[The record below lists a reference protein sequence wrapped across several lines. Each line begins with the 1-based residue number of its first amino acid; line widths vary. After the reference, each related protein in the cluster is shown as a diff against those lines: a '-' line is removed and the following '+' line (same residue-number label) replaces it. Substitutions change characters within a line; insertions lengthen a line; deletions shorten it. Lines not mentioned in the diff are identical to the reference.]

1 MSNFDLQK
9 ILEAWMLATGDE
21 KLDFDKVR
29 VGVESDW
36 LCHKAKQ
43 MLTKDPTGV
52 LSAFAMRAAYV
63 KYIKEHSMSVE
74 ELVNGEW
81 DKIRG
86 YWNDLYNQLY
96 VDNAGPLINST
107 EDKIIEVI
115 KSFGETLTREQL
127 HENEFEN
134 VFVDAFDKYD
144 HYKADV
150 FKAPD
155 NLTPVTNVSVV
166 KKLHYFEHYKQFV
179 DALRSTKEDNILVV
193 AFIDRTAETIKT
205 EYDEEFDKFFAFG
218 IKRNGGVAVV
228 SDRVTHSSLEFSSKT
243 RNPSRELQNKMD
255 FSHLPY
261 YKYNKIVDTFDKP
274 SQLLLTNGNTEE
286 KTKFCEEFDIEGYIY
301 IATILNIIYN
311 KYFETDIGW
320 NKKPV
325 LFSSEVKFL
334 TAAQSKELIVRD
346 ETAIV
351 LPELTC
357 TATEYKGEEN
367 AWNHGIYDFYID
379 MFPVTEVV
387 NFNFNA
393 VATKEDMQNN
403 AWWAVRKA
411 QANAVEKGLKESF
424 TWDKQ
429 RKYDEFFAKK
439 IIENLQSIF
448 EYTVT
453 HNDNKYFDNYICNR
467 HGPTH
472 DDSRPVIYEEWSKQA
487 DMDTAQVT
495 SIQYKSTS
503 DWFEPK
509 YWRGNSSFVGDMCAT
524 NNKSVV
530 DVWWPD
536 DNNNRSVDL
545 KFMFRSYS
553 DLVKYLKFDSVKDLP
568 VEFQHWIYP
577 RADSWSIISWKPGRG
592 NSILSFTDPMNDI
605 DDPWHNYPIYVV
617 FHMSKSKY
625 NKLVKEYGNIRTC
638 GVQTKEDY

>member
-29 VGVESDW
+29 IGVESDW

-63 KYIKEHSMSVE
+63 KYINEHSMSVK
-74 ELVNGEW
+74 ELVDGEW

-96 VDNAGPLINST
+96 VDNAGPLISST

-115 KSFGETLTREQL
+115 KSFGETLTRKQL

-150 FKAPD
+150 FKNPD
-155 NLTPVTNVSVV
+155 NLTPVTNVGVV

-179 DALRSTKEDNILVV
+179 DALRSSPKDNILVV
-193 AFIDRTAETIKT
+193 AFIDRTAEKIET
-205 EYDEEFDKFFAFG
+205 EYDEEYDKFFAFG

-228 SDRVTHSSLEFSSKT
+228 SDRVTYSSLEHSYKT
-243 RNPSRELQNKMD
+243 RNPARDLQNKMD

-274 SQLLLTNGNTEE
+274 SQLLLTSGNSEE
-286 KTKFCEEFDIEGYIY
+286 TTKFCEEFDIEGYIY

-334 TAAQSKELIVRD
+334 TSAQSRELIVKD
-346 ETAIV
+346 ETAII
-351 LPELTC
+351 PTELTC

-367 AWNHGIYDFYID
+367 AWNHGVYDFYID
-379 MFPVTEVV
+379 MFPVTDVV
-387 NFNFNA
+387 KFNFNA
-393 VATKEDMQNN
+393 IATKEDMENN

-411 QANAVEKGLKESF
+411 QANAVKKGLEESF
-424 TWDKQ
+424 SWDKQ
-429 RKYDEFFAKK
+429 REYNQYFANR
-439 IIENLQSIF
+439 IIDNLEDIF
-448 EYTVT
+448 QYAIT
-453 HNDNKYFDNYICNR
+453 HNDSKYFDKYICDR
-467 HGPTH
+467 HGPNDT
-472 DDSRPVIYEEWSKQA
+472 DTRPVIYEEWSKQA
-487 DMDTAQVT
+487 DMNTVQVT
-495 SIQYKSTS
+495 SRQYKSTS

-509 YWRGNSSFVGDMCAT
+509 YWGTKVQVGNMMAT
-524 NNKSVV
+524 NNSSVV
-530 DVWWPD
+530 EVWWPD

-553 DLVKYLKFDSVKDLP
+553 DLVKYLNFESVNQLP
-568 VEFQHWIYP
+568 IEFQHWIYP
-577 RADSWSIISWKPGRG
+577 RVDNWSIISWKPYRG
-592 NSILSFTDPMNDI
+592 NSIVSFTDPMNDI
-605 DDPWHNYPIYVV
+605 EDPWHTYPIYVV

-625 NKLVKEYGNIRTC
+625 NKLVKDYGNKRTC
-638 GVQTKEDY
+638 GVKVESDD

>member
-21 KLDFDKVR
+21 KLDFDKIR
-29 VGVESDW
+29 IGVESDW

-63 KYIKEHSMSVE
+63 KYINEHSMSVK

-96 VDNAGPLINST
+96 VDNAGPLISST

-150 FKAPD
+150 FKNPD

-179 DALRSTKEDNILVV
+179 DALRSSSEDNIIVV
-193 AFIDRTAETIKT
+193 AFIDRTAEKIKT
-205 EYDEEFDKFFAFG
+205 DYDECYDKFFAFG

-228 SDRVTHSSLEFSSKT
+228 SDRVTYSSLEFSSST
-243 RNPSRELQNKMD
+243 RNPARELQNKMD

-261 YKYNKIVDTFDKP
+261 YKYNKIIDTFDKP
-274 SQLLLTNGNTEE
+274 SQLLLTSGGTEE
-286 KTKFCEEFDIEGYIY
+286 TTKFCEEFDIEGYIY

-325 LFSSEVKFL
+325 LFSSEIKFL
-334 TAAQSKELIVRD
+334 TAAQSKELIVKD
-346 ETAIV
+346 ETAII

-393 VATKEDMQNN
+393 IATKEDMENN

-411 QANAVEKGLKESF
+411 QANAIQTGLEKSHTYQAEKEVS
-424 TWDKQ
+424 
-429 RKYDEFFAKK
+429 K
-439 IIENLQSIF
+439 IIVTKIRENIGSLLF
-448 EYTVT
+448 YTLT
-453 HNDNKYFDNYICNR
+453 HNDSTYFDKYSM
-467 HGPTH
+467 GKEE
-472 DDSRPVIYEEWSKQA
+472 DKPVLYKEWGKQA
-487 DMDTAQVT
+487 ELDTIQVT
-495 SIQYKSTS
+495 SKQYKSTS

-509 YWRGNSSFVGDMCAT
+509 YYSNRYTVRYVDDLALYNNDGSSIV
-524 NNKSVV
+524 N
-530 DVWWPD
+530 VWWEH
-536 DNNNRSVDL
+536 DNNCRSVDVTL
-545 KFMFRSYS
+545 IFRSYS
-553 DLVKYLKFDSVKDLP
+553 DLVNHLKFKSVNELP
-568 VEFQHWIYP
+568 VELQHWLYA
-577 RADSWSIISWKPGRG
+577 RVDCWSIAGWKPYNG

-605 DDPWHNYPIYVV
+605 KDPWHEFPIKVV

-625 NKLVKEYGNIRTC
+625 NKLVKEFGNLRTC
-638 GVQTKEDY
+638 GVQTEEDD

>member
-29 VGVESDW
+29 IGVESDW

-63 KYIKEHSMSVE
+63 KYINEHSMSVK

-81 DKIRG
+81 DKIKD
-86 YWNDLYNQLY
+86 YWNNLYNQLY

-150 FKAPD
+150 FKNPD
-155 NLTPVTNVSVV
+155 NLIPVTTVGFG
-166 KKLHYFEHYKQFV
+166 KKLFYFEHYKQFV
-179 DALRSTKEDNILVV
+179 DTLKSTPEDNIIAV
-193 AFIDRTAETIKT
+193 AFIDRTAETIET
-205 EYDEEFDKFFAFG
+205 DYDKHYDKFFAFG

-228 SDRVTHSSLEFSSKT
+228 SDRVTYSSLEHSYKT
-243 RNPSRELQNKMD
+243 RNPARDLQNKMN

-261 YKYNKIVDTFDKP
+261 YKYDKLVDTFDKP
-274 SQLLLTNGNTEE
+274 AQLLLTSGNTEE
-286 KTKFCEEFDIEGYIY
+286 TTKFCEEFDIEGYIY

-311 KYFETDIGW
+311 KYFETDVGW

-334 TAAQSKELIVRD
+334 TAAQSKELIVKD

-379 MFPVTEVV
+379 MFPVTDVV
-387 NFNFNA
+387 KFNFNA
-393 VATKEDMQNN
+393 IATKEDMENN

-411 QANAVEKGLKESF
+411 QANAIKKGLAESF
-424 TWDKQ
+424 SWDKQ
-429 RKYDEFFAKK
+429 REYNQYFANR
-439 IIENLQSIF
+439 IIDNLEDIF
-448 EYTVT
+448 EYAIT
-453 HNDNKYFDNYICNR
+453 HNDSKHFDKYICDR
-467 HGPTH
+467 HGPNDT
-472 DDSRPVIYEEWSKQA
+472 DTRPVIYEEWSKQA
-487 DMDTAQVT
+487 ELDTIQVV
-495 SIQYKSTS
+495 SRQYKSTS

-509 YWRGNSSFVGDMCAT
+509 YWGTKVQIGNMIAT
-524 NNKSVV
+524 NNSSVV
-530 DVWWPD
+530 EVWWPE

-545 KFMFRSYS
+545 KVYFRSYS
-553 DLVKYLKFDSVKDLP
+553 DLVKYLKFDSVNDLP
-568 VEFQHWIYP
+568 VEFQHWMYP
-577 RADSWSIISWKPGRG
+577 RVDNWSIISWKPYRG

-605 DDPWHNYPIYVV
+605 EDPWHTYPIYVV

-625 NKLVKEYGNIRTC
+625 NKLVKEYGNKRTC
-638 GVQTKEDY
+638 GVKVESDD